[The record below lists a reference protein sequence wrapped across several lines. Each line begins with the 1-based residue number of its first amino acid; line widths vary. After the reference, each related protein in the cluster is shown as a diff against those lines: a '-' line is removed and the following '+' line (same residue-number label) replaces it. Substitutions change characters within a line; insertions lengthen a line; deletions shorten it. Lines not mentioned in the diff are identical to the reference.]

1 MASIL
6 ERNNKVAKT
15 PEPKKTRED
24 YAEDALY
31 REVWEEVNN
40 DKTQAFIKKYSRH
53 MIVGALVLLIIVT
66 SVQIGLRAHRNAK
79 IAVATNYET
88 AVLNMDANALAAI
101 SQDSSG
107 ATADLALFQSY
118 IIDNDVKKLE
128 RLASHG
134 ATRDFRD
141 LAKMHIV
148 AIQGDKM
155 SAQEVEKYL
164 SGLDTKKSPFYYTSR
179 LTIAQK
185 YLATG
190 DKAAADKWLNVI
202 INDKDAP
209 AVVSATAQSL
219 R

>member
-53 MIVGALVLLIIVT
+53 MIIGALVLLIIVT
-66 SVQIGLRAHRNAK
+66 SVQIGVRAHRNAK

-190 DKAAADKWLNVI
+190 DKSAADKWLNVI